1 MWENNRKKGIITN
14 VLLVFLILLIAGVL
28 IMAMLRVHQM
38 NAAQDEELSAI
49 HIQQQQE
56 QSAAR
61 SESLT
66 AIQDEYD
73 KDMRTVAAYT
83 PGIVC
88 WGDDITAGSFAYL
101 NYPYVLQTYINAYL
115 CDIYDFR
122 STIANA
128 EEFSRLKWDDYTFSI
143 PVVNMGAGKESSY
156 TILGRCGAV
165 PYIVSEEFVV
175 PAGVEPVPIQLKSM
189 SGNPVTPLIGGSA
202 GINNVVIN
210 GIEGVLSIDSEAY
223 NYNSTYNYFFT
234 RVAPGAETTIP
245 AESVIQTAASNLYKD
260 YIHVVF
266 IGTYGNYNNA
276 DDLVQ
281 QVKTLLAR
289 QTQNTERFIV
299 LGPYSVDGWTAST
312 YQLDAIDT
320 AMLQAFGNRYINIRK
335 YLLGDGYT
343 DAGIKPTSE
352 DDYSISANAVPPS
365 FLVTAHST
373 ELNSTAHK
381 LIGKLIFSRMESLG
395 YFDEVKDELRLNDTT
410 KQILKDDPA
419 YFETII
425 KNTLK

>member
-101 NYPYVLQTYINAYL
+101 NYPYELQTYINAYL

-245 AESVIQTAASNLYKD
+245 AESVIQTAASDLYKD

>member
-28 IMAMLRVHQM
+28 IMAMLRVHKM
-38 NAAQDEELSAI
+38 NVAQDEELSAI

-202 GINNVVIN
+202 GVNNVVIN

-245 AESVIQTAASNLYKD
+245 AESVIQTAASDLYKD

-320 AMLQAFGNRYINIRK
+320 AMLQAFGTRYINIRK
-335 YLLGDGYT
+335 YLLGDGYN
-343 DAGIKPTSE
+343 DAGMHPTSE

-395 YFDEVKDELRLNDTT
+395 YFDEVKDELRINDTT